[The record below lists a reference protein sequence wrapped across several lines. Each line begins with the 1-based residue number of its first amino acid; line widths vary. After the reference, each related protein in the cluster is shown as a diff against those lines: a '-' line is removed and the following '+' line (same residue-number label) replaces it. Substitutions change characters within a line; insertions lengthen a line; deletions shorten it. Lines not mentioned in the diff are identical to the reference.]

1 MLKVKDKDLGY
12 KDIIRQLKSLKNK
25 TIEAG
30 ILNNAGTNSE
40 TGTLIAE
47 YAHYNEYGT
56 KHIPA
61 RPFMSTTFDEQNSNW
76 VKSLDSILEKLIN
89 SNNIDIDKSISL
101 VGEQVVNDIKE
112 KITSNIP
119 PTLNLVTIKRKKSS
133 KTLIDTGNMRDSIN
147 FKIVNK

>member
-1 MLKVKDKDLGY
+1 MKDKDLGY
-12 KDIIRQLKSLKNK
+12 KDIIKQLKSLKNK
-25 TIEAG
+25 SIEAG
-30 ILNNAGTNSE
+30 VLSNAGDNQE

-47 YAHYNEYGT
+47 YAYYNEYGT

-61 RPFMSTTFDEQNSNW
+61 RPFMSMTFDEQNSNW
-76 VKSLDSILEKLIN
+76 VKSLDSILEKLV
-89 SNNIDIDKSISL
+89 NNNNVDIEKSISL

-119 PTLNLVTIKRKKSS
+119 PALKTSTIKRKKSS

-147 FKIVNK
+147 FKIVDK